1 MKIPLDRFKQ
11 VIRDSVL
18 VAPDLQ
24 KPIYVLCDRQ
34 HEYFHS
40 GIAFSSAGA
49 GLHAELL
56 CSRGAECSPWR
67 GLSGFFL
74 ASWKLEAS
82 RGEV

>member
-1 MKIPLDRFKQ
+1 MKVSLDRFKQ

-18 VAPDLQ
+18 VAPDLLM
-24 KPIYVLCDRQ
+24 PVGVLGDRQ
-34 HEYFHS
+34 REYFHS

-49 GLHAELL
+49 CLHAELL
-56 CSRGAECSPWR
+56 CSRSAESIPRR

-74 ASWKLEAS
+74 APWKLEAS